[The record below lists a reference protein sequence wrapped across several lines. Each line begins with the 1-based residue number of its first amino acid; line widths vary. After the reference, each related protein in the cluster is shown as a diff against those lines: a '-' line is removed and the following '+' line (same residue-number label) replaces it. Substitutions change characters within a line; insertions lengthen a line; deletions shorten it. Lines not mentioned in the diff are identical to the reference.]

1 MGRSNYDYP
10 GYERGGAGYWSRTTL
25 LYGSVTF
32 GALLWSLPFWWMLST
47 ALTANPTGG
56 SVSLIP
62 SNPTFANFEELFAT
76 QPVGRW
82 FFNTIVF
89 AGSVTAFNLVFDSLA
104 GYALAKIEFVGR
116 EKLFLLFV
124 ATVMGISF
132 GLFSAFRQHSFSD
145 RIVTAVAYLGL
156 GIPNFWLA
164 TVLFSAAV
172 ARHQFIAFPEL
183 PITSSALYS
192 FDFTLLYGF
201 IPWLDPNTTQ
211 GFFVLPIITLTTA
224 LLAGQ
229 LRYTRSESL
238 EYIDMEFV
246 KIARAKGAGPFRV
259 ARHVLRNAAIPL
271 LSLFLTEM
279 LSVLVLG
286 VLVIEEVFNIPGFG
300 SLMLRAVGARDMPL
314 ILGVTMV
321 VAFIGIVGNFLQDV
335 AYTVLDPR
343 VGSDT
348 D

>member
-1 MGRSNYDYP
+1 MIWRLVRRGVFAVVSAYIVMTAAFAVIAFTNDPNVGQVAWEASNTGRNITEAVQAYREARNLNDPIFQRWVSWLVGITTGDWGLSYSTGQPVLDVI
-10 GYERGGAGYWSRTTL
+10 WSRMKYTL
-25 LYGSVTF
+25 FYLVPSV
-32 GALLWSLPFWWMLST
+32 
-47 ALTANPTGG
+47 
-56 SVSLIP
+56 
-62 SNPTFANFEELFAT
+62 
-76 QPVGRW
+76 
-82 FFNTIVF
+82 
-89 AGSVTAFNLVFDSLA
+89 
-104 GYALAKIEFVGR
+104 
-116 EKLFLLFV
+116 FV

-145 RIVTAVAYLGL
+145 RIVTAAAYLGL

-172 ARHQFIAFPEL
+172 AQHQIIAFPEL
-183 PITSSALYS
+183 PITSAALYS

-211 GFFVLPIITLTTA
+211 GFFVLPVITLTTA

-300 SLMLRAVGARDMPL
+300 SLMLQAVGARDMPL
-314 ILGVTMV
+314 IIGVTMV

-343 VGSDT
+343 VGSET

>member
-1 MGRSNYDYP
+1 MTAAFAVIAFTNDPNVGPVARAAAK
-10 GYERGGAGYWSRTTL
+10 RGQNITQAVEAYRVARNL
-25 LYGSVTF
+25 NDPVLQRYVK
-32 GALLWSLPFWWMLST
+32 WMVNISTGDWGLSYST
-47 ALTANPTGG
+47 GQPVLTAIRNSMKYTLFYLVP
-56 SVSLIP
+56 SVAI
-62 SNPTFANFEELFAT
+62 
-76 QPVGRW
+76 
-82 FFNTIVF
+82 
-89 AGSVTAFNLVFDSLA
+89 
-104 GYALAKIEFVGR
+104 
-116 EKLFLLFV
+116 

-145 RIVTAVAYLGL
+145 RLVTAVAYLGL

-164 TVLFSAAV
+164 TVLFSATV
-172 ARHQFIAFPEL
+172 MEHQTIQFPKL
-183 PITSSALYS
+183 PLESSLLWS

-201 IPWLDPNTTQ
+201 VPWIDFNTTQ
-211 GFFVLPIITLTTA
+211 AFFTLPIIVLTTA

-238 EYIDMEFV
+238 EYMDMEFV

-286 VLVIEEVFNIPGFG
+286 ILVIEEVFNIPGFG

-343 VGSDT
+343 VGSET

>member
-1 MGRSNYDYP
+1 MIWRLVRRGVFAVVSAYIVMTAAFAVIAFTNDPNVGSVAYEASNTGRNVTEAVQAYREARNLNDPIFQRWVSWLVGITTGDWGLSYSTGQPVLDVI
-10 GYERGGAGYWSRTTL
+10 WSRMKFTL
-25 LYGSVTF
+25 FYLVPSV
-32 GALLWSLPFWWMLST
+32 
-47 ALTANPTGG
+47 
-56 SVSLIP
+56 
-62 SNPTFANFEELFAT
+62 
-76 QPVGRW
+76 
-82 FFNTIVF
+82 
-89 AGSVTAFNLVFDSLA
+89 
-104 GYALAKIEFVGR
+104 
-116 EKLFLLFV
+116 FV

-172 ARHQFIAFPEL
+172 ARHQIIAFPEL

-286 VLVIEEVFNIPGFG
+286 ILVIEEVFNIPGFG

-314 ILGVTMV
+314 VLGVTMV

>member
-1 MGRSNYDYP
+1 MVWRLVR
-10 GYERGGAGYWSRTTL
+10 RGVFAVVSAYIVMTAAFAVIAFTNDPNV
-25 LYGSVTF
+25 GSVAWNAANT
-32 GALLWSLPFWWMLST
+32 GQDVSEAIQAYRDARNLNDPILERWLGWVVGITTGDWGISYST
-47 ALTANPTGG
+47 GQPVLEVIKNRLQFTLFY
-56 SVSLIP
+56 LIP
-62 SNPTFANFEELFAT
+62 S
-76 QPVGRW
+76 
-82 FFNTIVF
+82 VF
-89 AGSVTAFNLVFDSLA
+89 
-104 GYALAKIEFVGR
+104 I
-116 EKLFLLFV
+116 
-124 ATVMGISF
+124 ATVAGISF

-145 RIVTAVAYLGL
+145 RIVTAAAYLGL

-172 ARHQFIAFPEL
+172 AQHQIIAFPGL
-183 PITSSALYS
+183 PIELAELWS
-192 FDFTLLYGF
+192 FQFTLAYGF
-201 IPWLDPNTTQ
+201 IPWLDPNKTQ
-211 GFFVLPIITLTTA
+211 GFFALPIIVLTTA

-286 VLVIEEVFNIPGFG
+286 ILVIEEVFNIPGFG

-314 ILGVTMV
+314 VLGVTMV

-343 VGSDT
+343 VGSET

>member
-1 MGRSNYDYP
+1 MIWRLVRRGVFAVVSAYIVMTAAFAVIAFTNDPNVGSVAYEASNTGQNITEAVQAYREARNLNDPIFQRWVSWLVGITTGDWGLSYSTGQP
-10 GYERGGAGYWSRTTL
+10 VLDVIWSRMKLTL
-25 LYGSVTF
+25 FYLVPSV
-32 GALLWSLPFWWMLST
+32 
-47 ALTANPTGG
+47 
-56 SVSLIP
+56 
-62 SNPTFANFEELFAT
+62 
-76 QPVGRW
+76 
-82 FFNTIVF
+82 
-89 AGSVTAFNLVFDSLA
+89 
-104 GYALAKIEFVGR
+104 
-116 EKLFLLFV
+116 FV